1 MSDGLVVGSEKNRR
15 FKNNSKFFSLNNWEG
30 ENSLYILTQPK
41 FSHIISNN
49 QDTLLTILCPIIMM
63 TIMSIFFEH

>member
-1 MSDGLVVGSEKNRR
+1 MLDSTSILKIDPTGMSNRLVVGSEKNRR

-49 QDTLLTILCPIIMM
+49 QR
-63 TIMSIFFEH
+63 

>member
-1 MSDGLVVGSEKNRR
+1 MLDSTYILKIDPTGMSNRLVVGSEKNRR

-49 QDTLLTILCPIIMM
+49 QR
-63 TIMSIFFEH
+63 